1 MKNKT
6 KEELVVIID
15 HLLKEIEIL
24 KDENLSLWDMIEEM
38 NESDRQAKKVM
49 DEQQMIDMLSKMK
62 PVGDA
67 QIKRLE

>member
-1 MKNKT
+1 MKNRS
-6 KEELVVIID
+6 KEELLVVID

-24 KDENLSLWDMIEEM
+24 KDENLSLWDMLEEM

-49 DEQQMIDMLSKMK
+49 DEQQMIDMLSKME

-67 QIKRLE
+67 

>member
-1 MKNKT
+1 MKNKS
-6 KEELVVIID
+6 KEELLVIID

-24 KDENLSLWDMIEEM
+24 KDENLCLWDMLEEM

-67 QIKRLE
+67 

>member
-6 KEELVVIID
+6 KEELLVVVD

-24 KDENLSLWDMIEEM
+24 KDENESLWEMLDEM
-38 NESDRQAKKVM
+38 NEADRQAKKLM
-49 DEQQMIDMLSKMK
+49 DEQEIVRLLAKMT

-67 QIKRLE
+67 

>member
-1 MKNKT
+1 MKNMT

-15 HLLKEIEIL
+15 HLLKEIEVL

-67 QIKRLE
+67 

>member
-1 MKNKT
+1 MKNRS
-6 KEELVVIID
+6 KEELLVIID

-24 KDENLSLWDMIEEM
+24 KDENESLWEMMEEM

-67 QIKRLE
+67 QHKRI

>member
-6 KEELVVIID
+6 KEELEVIVD

-24 KDENLSLWDMIEEM
+24 NDENQSLWDMIEEM

-49 DEQQMIDMLSKMK
+49 DEQQVIDMLSKMK

-67 QIKRLE
+67 

>member
-1 MKNKT
+1 MKNRP
-6 KEELVVIID
+6 KEELLVIID
-15 HLLKEIEIL
+15 HLLREIEIL
-24 KDENLSLWDMIEEM
+24 KDENLSLWDMLEEM

-67 QIKRLE
+67 

>member
-6 KEELVVIID
+6 KEELMVIID
-15 HLLKEIEIL
+15 HLLKEIDIL
-24 KDENLSLWDMIEEM
+24 KDENLSLWDMLEEM
-38 NESDRQAKKVM
+38 NESDRLAKKAM

-67 QIKRLE
+67 

>member
-1 MKNKT
+1 MKNKS
-6 KEELVVIID
+6 KEELLVVID

-24 KDENLSLWDMIEEM
+24 KDENLSLWDMLEEM

-67 QIKRLE
+67 

>member
-6 KEELVVIID
+6 KEELIAIID
-15 HLLKEIEIL
+15 HLLKDIEIL
-24 KDENLSLWDMIEEM
+24 KDENLSLWDMLEEM

-67 QIKRLE
+67 

>member
-1 MKNKT
+1 M
-6 KEELVVIID
+6 L
-15 HLLKEIEIL
+15 
-24 KDENLSLWDMIEEM
+24 EEM

-67 QIKRLE
+67 

>member
-1 MKNKT
+1 MKNRS
-6 KEELVVIID
+6 KEELLVVID

-24 KDENLSLWDMIEEM
+24 KDENLSLWDMLEEM

-67 QIKRLE
+67 

>member
-1 MKNKT
+1 MKNRS
-6 KEELVVIID
+6 KEELLVVID

-24 KDENLSLWDMIEEM
+24 KDENLSLWDMLEEM

-49 DEQQMIDMLSKMK
+49 DEQEMIDMLSKMK

-67 QIKRLE
+67 

>member
-1 MKNKT
+1 MKNRS
-6 KEELVVIID
+6 KEELLVIID

-24 KDENLSLWDMIEEM
+24 KDENESLWEMMEEM

-67 QIKRLE
+67 

>member
-1 MKNKT
+1 
-6 KEELVVIID
+6 VIID
-15 HLLKEIEIL
+15 HLLKEIEVL

-67 QIKRLE
+67 

>member
-1 MKNKT
+1 MKNRP
-6 KEELVVIID
+6 KEELLVIID
-15 HLLKEIEIL
+15 QLLKEIEIL
-24 KDENLSLWDMIEEM
+24 KDENLSLWDMLEEM

-67 QIKRLE
+67 

>member
-6 KEELVVIID
+6 KEELVAIID

-67 QIKRLE
+67 